1 MRIKKKGKFM
11 LKKIFIS
18 AVSILTLLLSSL
30 NIAPAREIVEVPH
43 WQKKIVTVYISP
55 EGGDAKIRPM
65 IKSSFAKWQG
75 NSSGHIRFQYLTKPE
90 DKADIV
96 ITFPKKEIIT
106 PTKKEAAVT
115 PKKEAVTSPQK
126 ETAAAPKKDAAA
138 SPQKETAA
146 TPKKDAAAS
155 PQKETAVTPKK
166 EAATP
171 PQKVPA
177 TPSKENTETP
187 KQLTSVSTQI
197 SGNEITGAKYF
208 INTESDAYK
217 KSSSAYMSKVLLHDV
232 GTILG
237 LPTNTTKKSSIM
249 YSPVTESQE
258 IMKIDVRKLF
268 SISEWSYAKRNIEAK
283 NEEE

>member
-1 MRIKKKGKFM
+1 M

-126 ETAAAPKKDAAA
+126 ETAA
-138 SPQKETAA
+138 

-177 TPSKENTETP
+177 TPSKENTEIP